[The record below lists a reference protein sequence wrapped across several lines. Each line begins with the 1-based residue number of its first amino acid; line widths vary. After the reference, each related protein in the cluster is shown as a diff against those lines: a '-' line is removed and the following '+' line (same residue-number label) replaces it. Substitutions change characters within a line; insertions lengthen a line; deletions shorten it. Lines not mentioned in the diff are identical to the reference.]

1 MPSLCNYLFINLCA
15 GEQDHWLFEQPLVG
29 SIEAVPADILT
40 SHVTPDDQLDSNEK
54 TRIFK
59 AEFAPSPQRVEPIS
73 IFPENA
79 TMMKGCYCPET
90 DKSSIAAVSDE
101 KVKASECHG
110 SHLMSLAAGSFGIMD
125 GLTEFVPWTG
135 FDYSSDCDGDDDE
148 MEDSLPVSGAAK
160 KKRKRANQKQP
171 SADADIIATAT
182 EENLRK
188 LGIDPN
194 SNEGKKQRRKIRNRL
209 SAQLHRERK
218 KGYISYLEGLV
229 RERDAKLLSVSADY
243 SRLNMEVEKL
253 RKVVVTSRSVD
264 DNIGYSSGAGHT
276 DSDAGED
283 SDTVSISSEVNG
295 ANMSPPTSPVKGFT
309 MGTRFKGSKIG
320 SAFSLFS
327 AVLMISITVFGP
339 HFQNLNQVLLEPDG
353 TSRDAAVSSTLSIGD
368 SEDYNLKVSEVD
380 AHSKQLIPSIR
391 GRSLLSSVTTPPLPS
406 LTDIPKESEDS
417 KHFSEDVAKSLIHSS
432 RVYFN
437 SQSIISGNNQP
448 LWHFH
453 DHVTD
458 LYPSYLP
465 YYSPD
470 LEPTRNQTPSC
481 HKVRVTS
488 RKNLRAREDSNS
500 NGTYSV
506 ISGSEESKSGQLQR
520 RYDARNL
527 KVSHESEEEEK
538 EKDNGTGDMGKTLVS
553 VVPASSLKQSPA
565 ATSTSSTTRLTGQHA
580 IDYNTES
587 STSTST
593 SSAQFSSVSRVLLTQ
608 GRALL
613 DPSLVIPLK
622 EDKNKNNVVPTNE
635 GKTATDTF
643 LKTLSTWTGTGTGA
657 GGRAREDPPVVRVGI
672 NTVGSGPLDPS
683 SPNNMLVLLL
693 PASAV
698 RWGKSWQESS
708 EGTMDAMLK
717 GLNFSEGAYDKMDDS
732 ETDGTVEEGMWVEI
746 GCSVIKAQ
754 LVRNV
759 TLSS

>member
-1 MPSLCNYLFINLCA
+1 
-15 GEQDHWLFEQPLVG
+15 
-29 SIEAVPADILT
+29 
-40 SHVTPDDQLDSNEK
+40 
-54 TRIFK
+54 
-59 AEFAPSPQRVEPIS
+59 
-73 IFPENA
+73 
-79 TMMKGCYCPET
+79 MMKGPYCPES
-90 DKSSIAAVSDE
+90 DKLSIAVVGDE
-101 KVKASECHG
+101 KAKASDCHG
-110 SHLMSLAAGSFGIMD
+110 SNLMSLAAGSFGIMD

-148 MEDSLPVSGAAK
+148 IEDTLPVSGAAK

-253 RKVVVTSRSVD
+253 RKVAVTNRNVD
-264 DNIGYSSGAGHT
+264 DNVGYSSGAGHT
-276 DSDAGED
+276 DSDAGDD

-295 ANMSPPTSPVKGFT
+295 ANLSPPMTPIKGFT

-327 AVLMISITVFGP
+327 AVLMISITIFGP
-339 HFQNLNQVLLEPDG
+339 HFQSVNQVLLDSDSAP
-353 TSRDAAVSSTLSIGD
+353 RDASVSSTLSIGD
-368 SEDYNLKVSEVD
+368 SEGYNLKIPDTHSLELD
-380 AHSKQLIPSIR
+380 AHSKQLIPSIH
-391 GRSLLSSVTTPPLPS
+391 RSLLASVTPPPPPN
-406 LTDIPKESEDS
+406 LTDLPVESEES

-432 RVYFN
+432 RVRFN
-437 SQSIISGNNQP
+437 SQSVISSNSQA

-470 LEPTRNQTPSC
+470 LDPSRNQTPSC

-488 RKNLRAREDSNS
+488 RKNLRAREDSN
-500 NGTYSV
+500 GTYPV
-506 ISGSEESKSGQLQR
+506 ISGREELQSGQLQR
-520 RYDARNL
+520 RYDARRL
-527 KVSHESEEEEK
+527 KSSHETE
-538 EKDNGTGDMGKTLVS
+538 DTDTRDMGKTLVS
-553 VVPASSLKQSPA
+553 VVPGSSLKQSPA
-565 ATSTSSTTRLTGQHA
+565 ASSTSSSTTTRLTGQPA
-580 IDYNTES
+580 IDYNTD
-587 STSTST
+587 STST
-593 SSAQFSSVSRVLLTQ
+593 SSAKYSSVSRVLLTQ

-613 DPSLVIPLK
+613 DPSLVIPL
-622 EDKNKNNVVPTNE
+622 EVDKSKNNVVPTNK
-635 GKTATDTF
+635 GKSATDTF
-643 LKTLSTWTGTGTGA
+643 LKTLSTWTGTG
-657 GGRAREDPPVVRVGI
+657 GRAADDPPVVRVGI
-672 NTVGSGPLDPS
+672 NTMGSSPVDPS
-683 SPNNMLVLLL
+683 SSNNMLVLLL

-698 RWGKSWQESS
+698 RWGKNWQESS
-708 EGTMDAMLK
+708 DGTMDAMLK
-717 GLNFSEGAYDKMDDS
+717 GLNFSEGAYGKMDDG
-732 ETDGTVEEGMWVEI
+732 EPDGAVEEGMWVEI

>member
-1 MPSLCNYLFINLCA
+1 
-15 GEQDHWLFEQPLVG
+15 
-29 SIEAVPADILT
+29 
-40 SHVTPDDQLDSNEK
+40 
-54 TRIFK
+54 
-59 AEFAPSPQRVEPIS
+59 
-73 IFPENA
+73 
-79 TMMKGCYCPET
+79 MMKGCYCPEN
-90 DKSSIAAVSDE
+90 DKLSIAVMADE
-101 KVKASECHG
+101 KAKGSDCHG
-110 SHLMSLAAGSFGIMD
+110 SHLMSVAAGSFGIMD

-135 FDYSSDCDGDDDE
+135 FDYSSDCEGDDDE
-148 MEDSLPVSGAAK
+148 IEDTLPVSGAAK

-229 RERDAKLLSVSADY
+229 RERDAKLLSVSADF

-253 RKVVVTSRSVD
+253 RKVVVTSRNVD

-276 DSDAGED
+276 DSDAGDD

-295 ANMSPPTSPVKGFT
+295 SSMSPPMTPVKGFT

-327 AVLMISITVFGP
+327 AVLMISITIFGP
-339 HFQNLNQVLLEPDG
+339 HFQSANHVLLDSDG
-353 TSRDAAVSSTLSIGD
+353 APRDASISSTLSIGD
-368 SEDYNLKVSEVD
+368 SEGYNLKISDPHSLEVD
-380 AHSKQLIPSIR
+380 AHNKQLIPSIH
-391 GRSLLSSVTTPPLPS
+391 GRSLLASVTPQPPPS
-406 LTDIPKESEDS
+406 LTDVPIESEES
-417 KHFSEDVAKSLIHSS
+417 KHFSQDVAKSLIHSS
-432 RVYFN
+432 RVRFN
-437 SQSIISGNNQP
+437 SQSVISSNSQA

-470 LEPTRNQTPSC
+470 LDPSRNQTPSC

-488 RKNLRAREDSNS
+488 RKNLRAREDR
-500 NGTYSV
+500 NGTYPV
-506 ISGSEESKSGQLQR
+506 ISGREELQSGQPGQLQR
-520 RYDARNL
+520 RYDTRTL
-527 KVSHESEEEEK
+527 KSSHETEDT
-538 EKDNGTGDMGKTLVS
+538 DNGDMGKTLVS
-553 VVPASSLKQSPA
+553 VVPGSSLKQSPA
-565 ATSTSSTTRLTGQHA
+565 ATSTSTPTTTRLTGQPA
-580 IDYNTES
+580 IDYNTDS
-587 STSTST
+587 STSTSP
-593 SSAQFSSVSRVLLTQ
+593 SSAKYSSVSRVLLTQ

-613 DPSLVIPLK
+613 DPSLVIPL
-622 EDKNKNNVVPTNE
+622 EVDKSKNNVVPTNK

-643 LKTLSTWTGTGTGA
+643 LKTLSTWTGAGTGGWA
-657 GGRAREDPPVVRVGI
+657 ADDPPVVRVGI
-672 NTVGSGPLDPS
+672 NTMGSSPVDPS

-698 RWGKSWQESS
+698 RWGKNWQESS
-708 EGTMDAMLK
+708 DGTMDAMLK
-717 GLNFSEGAYDKMDDS
+717 GLNFSEGSYGKTDEGEPDS
-732 ETDGTVEEGMWVEI
+732 TVEEGMWVEI

>member
-1 MPSLCNYLFINLCA
+1 M
-15 GEQDHWLFEQPLVG
+15 FEQPLVG

-40 SHVTPDDQLDSNEK
+40 FHVNPDDQLDSDEN
-54 TRIFK
+54 TRVLK
-59 AEFAPSPQRVEPIS
+59 EEFAPSPRRAEPGCILPQN
-73 IFPENA
+73 I
-79 TMMKGCYCPET
+79 TMMKGCYSSEPG
-90 DKSSIAAVSDE
+90 KLSIAVVADE
-101 KVKASECHG
+101 KAKASDCHG

-148 MEDSLPVSGAAK
+148 MEDTLPVSGAAK

-283 SDTVSISSEVNG
+283 SDTVSISSEGNG
-295 ANMSPPTSPVKGFT
+295 ANLSPPSSPVKGFT

-327 AVLMISITVFGP
+327 AVLMISITIFGP
-339 HFQNLNQVLLEPDG
+339 HFQNINQVLLESDG
-353 TSRDAAVSSTLSIGD
+353 TPRDAAVISTLSIGD
-368 SEDYNLKVSEVD
+368 SEGYNMKLSDSHSLDVD
-380 AHSKQLIPSIR
+380 AHSKQLIPSIH
-391 GRSLLSSVTTPPLPS
+391 GRSLLSTVTPPSPPS
-406 LTDIPKESEDS
+406 LTDLPVESDES
-417 KHFSEDVAKSLIHSS
+417 KQFSENIAKSLIHSS
-432 RVYFN
+432 RVRFN
-437 SQSIISGNNQP
+437 SQSVISGNNQA

-470 LEPTRNQTPSC
+470 LDPSRNQTPSS

-488 RKNLRAREDSNS
+488 RKNLRAREDSN
-500 NGTYSV
+500 GTYSV
-506 ISGSEESKSGQLQR
+506 ISGRKEAQSGQLQR
-520 RYDARNL
+520 RYDARVL
-527 KVSHESEEEEK
+527 DSSHETE
-538 EKDNGTGDMGKTLVS
+538 DNEGDMGKTLVS
-553 VVPASSLKQSPA
+553 VVPVSSLKQSPA
-565 ATSTSSTTRLTGQHA
+565 VASTSTSTTARLTGQPA
-580 IDYNTES
+580 IDYNTDS

-593 SSAQFSSVSRVLLTQ
+593 KYSSVSRVLLTQ

-613 DPSLVIPLK
+613 DPSLVMPL
-622 EDKNKNNVVPTNE
+622 EVDKSKNNVVPTNK
-635 GKTATDTF
+635 GRTATDTF
-643 LKTLSTWTGTGTGA
+643 LKTLSTWTGTGTG
-657 GGRAREDPPVVRVGI
+657 GRDADEPPVVRVGI
-672 NTVGSGPLDPS
+672 NTMGSSPVDPS

-698 RWGKSWQESS
+698 RWGKNWQESS

-717 GLNFSEGAYDKMDDS
+717 GLNFTEGAYGKMDDG
-732 ETDGTVEEGMWVEI
+732 EADGTVEEGMWVEI